1 MYTVSNH
8 VLGLSKRDSIK
19 KNIIIHFPNGEYAD
33 IENDSIYSESMKLQ
47 QSVCSQEYLQFGL
60 CEAAQFSIKLIG
72 IEEALKGYEIEVSV
86 YFDGD
91 RENMVQLGTF
101 KIDSDVPTDNKRFR
115 EIKAYDALYELNELD
130 ISKWYNSLS
139 FPMTLKEF
147 RESLFTYLGIEQEE
161 VSLVN
166 DDMVVERT
174 ISPTEMPATDILKA
188 ICEINGAFGQIGRN
202 GKFKYVVLEN
212 AEEQVYPSDE
222 LYPSDDLFPND
233 GAVESFHKSL
243 YISCEYEDYEVQSI
257 TGIQIRQ
264 EENDIGVIV
273 GENDNAY
280 VVEDNFLVY
289 GKASEELR
297 GVADKLLGRIAGVV
311 FRPCELEAKAL
322 LYLEPGDYVKIYT
335 NRMIFCTYILNRT
348 ISGIQSMKDS
358 ISSTCER
365 EQSKKVGGVHQSI
378 IQLKRKTNTLDRT
391 LEETRSTLTSLETT
405 IEEDY
410 STTEEMES
418 LISQTAEGIT
428 TSVSKQITE
437 TKTYAAGAAQTAEDN
452 ANSNTDER
460 LKNYSTTTESEKYAD
475 NAAREAA
482 NAAEENANSTT
493 DEKLKSYSTTIQMN
507 SAIEQSAEGITASVS
522 KQITET
528 RSYADSVAQ
537 TAEENANNST
547 NDKLKNYSTTEEM
560 EDYADNVAQDA
571 AGQAERN
578 ANSHTDE
585 KLKAYSTTTQMQS
598 AINQSAESIKSEVSK
613 TYVTQTSMRESVD
626 NLQQQI
632 DGAIETFS
640 GSDVP
645 TLSNYPVSDWSDDAT
660 KDTHIGDLY
669 IVNSEGGGNAGFY
682 YRFEKTSAGY
692 QWTLLKDNEITK
704 ALQDAKEANEKA
716 QAVEDDLKENYSTT
730 TEMNSAIE
738 QTANAITLSVNEKI
752 TKTEGYAADVA
763 RQEANGA
770 YSSANAATDEK
781 LKQYST
787 TIEMNSIIQQTTQAI
802 NLEVSKKVGNDEIIS
817 KINQTAESIV
827 ISASKID
834 VDGVLNVEKLNA
846 LNIKAGSVAAEN
858 ITGTTISGKTISGGS
873 ISIGTKFSVDKNGKA
888 TVADIEITGNGSLN
902 FAYSSSKMSLDY
914 SGISF
919 GESSYYTSLTKE
931 KLKIYNTYIDRDT
944 VHCAKYGTSPY
955 YYTDIYGDEITLVG
969 SSYSKYLKITSSEMK
984 WLNSSDAYYVKDYN
998 GDILAYISSGKIS
1011 ICGANKTLAFF
1022 GQTGSTRKAVANLAA
1037 STTNIS
1043 NVVTQLNLL
1052 IDALQAYGLIGG

>member
-19 KNIIIHFPNGEYAD
+19 KNIVIHFPNGEYAD

-115 EIKAYDALYELNELD
+115 EIKAYDALYGLNELD
-130 ISKWYNSLS
+130 ISEWYNSLT
-139 FPMTLKEF
+139 FPMTLKAF
-147 RESLFTYLGIEQEE
+147 RDSLFTYLGIEQEE
-161 VSLVN
+161 VNLVN
-166 DDMVVERT
+166 DDMIVERT
-174 ISPTEMPATDILKA
+174 ISPEKMPATDILKA

-289 GKASEELR
+289 GKGSEELR

-437 TKTYAAGAAQTAEDN
+437 TRTYA
-452 ANSNTDER
+452 S
-460 LKNYSTTTESEKYAD
+460 
-475 NAAREAA
+475 
-482 NAAEENANSTT
+482 
-493 DEKLKSYSTTIQMN
+493 
-507 SAIEQSAEGITASVS
+507 
-522 KQITET
+522 
-528 RSYADSVAQ
+528 SVAQ
-537 TAEENANNST
+537 TAESNANNT
-547 NDKLKNYSTTEEM
+547 TTERLKDYSTTEES
-560 EDYADNVAQDA
+560 EGYADSAAQNA
-571 AGQAERN
+571 AKQAESN
-578 ANSHTDE
+578 ANANTDE

-598 AINQSAESIKSEVSK
+598 VINQSAESIKSEVSK
-613 TYVTQTSMRESVD
+613 TYATQTSMRESVD

-645 TLSNYPVSDWSDDAT
+645 TLSNYPVSDWKDDAT
-660 KDTHIGDLY
+660 KDTHVGDLY
-669 IVNSEGGGNAGFY
+669 IVNADGGDNAGFY
-682 YRFEKTSAGY
+682 YRFEKVASGY

-730 TEMNSAIE
+730 AEMNSAIE

-802 NLEVSKKVGNDEIIS
+802 NLEVTKKVGNDEIIS
-817 KINQTAESIV
+817 KINQTAESVV

-834 VDGVLNVEKLNA
+834 IDGVLNVDKLNA

-858 ITGTTISGKTISGGS
+858 ITGTTISGKTIEAC
-873 ISIGTKFSVDKNGKA
+873 K
-888 TVADIEITGNGSLN
+888 ITGGTFGKFNITE
-902 FAYSSSKMSLDY
+902 Y
-914 SGISF
+914 GISF
-919 GESSYYTSLTKE
+919 EEYLSGIKWWCELTTSSVGMGTNLSTFEVDAITCEMKWKGYDVQFLIEDKAGTNNILVTPTSIA
-931 KLKIYNTYIDRDT
+931 LKS
-944 VHCAKYGTSPY
+944 GTS
-955 YYTDIYGDEITLVG
+955 TKVAIEQTKISVG
-969 SSYSKYLKITSSEMK
+969 SSSFTSSALQIGSTASYGLGVDTSTKLQLKCGTKAFFTANTSEVSLFSTGDYLKIGASSNYLGFFGITGAK
-984 WLNSSDAYYVKDYN
+984 KKTISNILSSA
-998 GDILAYISSGKIS
+998 
-1011 ICGANKTLAFF
+1011 TLA
-1022 GQTGSTRKAVANLAA
+1022 QTITA
-1037 STTNIS
+1037 
-1043 NVVTQLNLL
+1043 LNNL
-1052 IDALQAYGLIGG
+1052 IDALQAYGLIG